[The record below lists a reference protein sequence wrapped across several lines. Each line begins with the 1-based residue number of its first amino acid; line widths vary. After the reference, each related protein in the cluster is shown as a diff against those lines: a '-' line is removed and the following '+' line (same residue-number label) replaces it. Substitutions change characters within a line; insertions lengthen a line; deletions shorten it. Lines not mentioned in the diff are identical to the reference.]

1 MTVLKSDD
9 VIQKRVFFERLF
21 VVPHSFYSQGLAGL
35 GFMSVGTFHS
45 SPTRLFSVKKDQD
58 S

>member
-1 MTVLKSDD
+1 MTVLKYDD
-9 VIQKRVFFERLF
+9 VIQKRVFFERSF
-21 VVPHSFYSQGLAGL
+21 VVPHSFYSQGL

-45 SPTRLFSVKKDQD
+45 SPPRLFSVKKDQD